1 MSETL
6 SPDPPSREEDEL
18 RALYEEDENGISPVA
33 QMQQNLIE
41 LVSIAATA
49 SVIAFALHHP
59 DAGVVLDSFKL
70 PFSNSEFDIATLK
83 KPTIEGTIQAILQET
98 YLGKGSDTPL
108 YHYGSFLGTVSAAPA
123 ANNATPIEES
133 DPYSPLLSGAPV
145 TAEVMKESVERLNQ
159 ILQSHLE
166 VVVAPGQG
174 YKKYKTAL
182 NKLIHEKKGCFDDMK
197 DLIRIMI
204 VFGDSR
210 LRNIF
215 TDTLLTVA
223 DYAQKLSGSPLK
235 CSPIPLPELTPN
247 LEWLF
252 LKKDNLWP
260 WLKIK
265 VPLQQKESFQ
275 PSGYHGDY
283 FNGIFFSHPSAGP
296 ACEAI
301 TTFGEVQICH
311 KSMWD
316 VYRVTHDIY
325 DIERILDEIDVIR
338 RQEQEASQSLS
349 GEELQ
354 KRVSDLKE
362 EKIQKIKKAF
372 TPLKISLDAFV
383 VKLLPD
389 MSHPKLNQ
397 EGAWFQKITHHVMAL
412 LGEKGESVAETFQ
425 QKRKSFDEAAG
436 LVFKPS
442 EEDSEEDQDRHLQ
455 ELGEQAWELR
465 QLCHLVSVYGR
476 PTDEGYKER
485 YKKAAKEK
493 LRGMVNDAVDLEN
506 DSSRIGVYI
515 RDCLEKF
522 GVTQRNI
529 INPTSTVHLVSNFLV
544 SLANTTR
551 Q

>member
-6 SPDPPSREEDEL
+6 SPDSPSREEDEL

-49 SVIAFALHHP
+49 SVMAFALHHP
-59 DAGVVLDSFKL
+59 DVDVALDSFKL

-83 KPTIEGTIQAILQET
+83 KPTIEETIQAILQET

-133 DPYSPLLSGAPV
+133 DPYSPLLSGSPV
-145 TAEVMKESVERLNQ
+145 TAEVMKESVERLNE

-166 VVVAPGQG
+166 VVVAPGEG
-174 YKKYKTAL
+174 YKKEETAL
-182 NKLIHEKKGCFDDMK
+182 RKLTLEKGSLHKMT
-197 DLIRIMI
+197 DLARINV
-204 VFGDSR
+204 VFNDSR
-210 LRNIF
+210 LGDIF
-215 TDTLLTVA
+215 SQVSDAVA
-223 DYAQKLSGSPLK
+223 EHAQT
-235 CSPIPLPELTPN
+235 LPENP
-247 LEWLF
+247 LECSGF
-252 LKKDNLWP
+252 D
-260 WLKIK
+260 
-265 VPLQQKESFQ
+265 SGDDRFQ
-275 PSGYHGDY
+275 SSGYYGRY
-283 FNGIFFSHPSAGP
+283 SYLKLLNQR
-296 ACEAI
+296 C
-301 TTFGEVQICH
+301 EVQICH

-325 DIERILDEIDVIR
+325 EIERILDEIDVIR

-354 KRVSDLKE
+354 KRVSALKE

-372 TPLKISLDAFV
+372 TPLKASLDAFS
-383 VKLLPD
+383 KLLPD

-412 LGEKGESVAETFQ
+412 FGEKGESVAETFQ
-425 QKRKSFDEAAG
+425 QKRKSFDDAA
-436 LVFKPS
+436 LQVFSAS
-442 EEDSEEDQDRHLQ
+442 EEEKEELLK

-476 PTDEGYKER
+476 PTDEV
-485 YKKAAKEK
+485 YKKRYEKAAEKK

-522 GVTQRNI
+522 GITQRNI
-529 INPTSTVHLVSNFLV
+529 INPTSPVHLVSNFLF
-544 SLANTTR
+544 SLTNTTH

>member
-1 MSETL
+1 M
-6 SPDPPSREEDEL
+6 
-18 RALYEEDENGISPVA
+18 
-33 QMQQNLIE
+33 
-41 LVSIAATA
+41 
-49 SVIAFALHHP
+49 
-59 DAGVVLDSFKL
+59 
-70 PFSNSEFDIATLK
+70 
-83 KPTIEGTIQAILQET
+83 
-98 YLGKGSDTPL
+98 
-108 YHYGSFLGTVSAAPA
+108 
-123 ANNATPIEES
+123 
-133 DPYSPLLSGAPV
+133 
-145 TAEVMKESVERLNQ
+145 
-159 ILQSHLE
+159 
-166 VVVAPGQG
+166 
-174 YKKYKTAL
+174 
-182 NKLIHEKKGCFDDMK
+182 
-197 DLIRIMI
+197 
-204 VFGDSR
+204 
-210 LRNIF
+210 
-215 TDTLLTVA
+215 
-223 DYAQKLSGSPLK
+223 
-235 CSPIPLPELTPN
+235 
-247 LEWLF
+247 
-252 LKKDNLWP
+252 WP

-354 KRVSDLKE
+354 KRVSNLKAEKE

-372 TPLKISLDAFV
+372 TPLKTSLDAFS
-383 VKLLPD
+383 KFLPD
-389 MSHPKLNQ
+389 MPHPKLNQ

-412 LGEKGESVAETFQ
+412 FGEKGKSVAETFQ
-425 QKRKSFDEAAG
+425 QKSKSFNDVA
-436 LVFKPS
+436 LQVFSAS
-442 EEDSEEDQDRHLQ
+442 EEEKEELLK

-485 YKKAAKEK
+485 YKKAAEKK

-522 GVTQRNI
+522 GITQRNI
-529 INPTSTVHLVSNFLV
+529 INPTSPVDLVSNFLF
-544 SLANTTR
+544 SLASRTR

>member
-1 MSETL
+1 MSSQ
-6 SPDPPSREEDEL
+6 SPNSSKNPYSDWVRREFLLRNQRQLHEL
-18 RALYEEDENGISPVA
+18 YKKDENGISPVA

-49 SVIAFALHHP
+49 SVMAFALHHP
-59 DAGVVLDSFKL
+59 DVDVALDSFKL

-83 KPTIEGTIQAILQET
+83 KPTIEETIQAILQET
-98 YLGKGSDTPL
+98 YVGKGSDTPL

-133 DPYSPLLSGAPV
+133 DPYSPLLSGSPV
-145 TAEVMKESVERLNQ
+145 TAEVMKESVERLNE

-166 VVVAPGQG
+166 VVVAPGEG
-174 YKKYKTAL
+174 YKKEETAL
-182 NKLIHEKKGCFDDMK
+182 RKLTLEKGSLHKMT
-197 DLIRIMI
+197 DLARINV
-204 VFGDSR
+204 VFNDSR
-210 LRNIF
+210 LGDIF
-215 TDTLLTVA
+215 SQVSDAVAEHAQTLPGNPLEC
-223 DYAQKLSGSPLK
+223 SGFDLG
-235 CSPIPLPELTPN
+235 
-247 LEWLF
+247 
-252 LKKDNLWP
+252 DDR
-260 WLKIK
+260 
-265 VPLQQKESFQ
+265 FQ
-275 PSGYHGDY
+275 PSAYYGRYGYWKLL
-283 FNGIFFSHPSAGP
+283 NQR
-296 ACEAI
+296 C
-301 TTFGEVQICH
+301 EVQICH

-316 VYRVTHDIY
+316 VYKMTHDIY

-349 GEELQ
+349 GEQLQ
-354 KRVSDLKE
+354 ERVSDLKAEKE

-372 TPLKISLDAFV
+372 TPLKTSLDAFV

-476 PTDEGYKER
+476 SNVDKTYKER
-485 YKKAAKEK
+485 Y
-493 LRGMVNDAVDLEN
+493 RGAVVGNNIEMVNKATDLDRLNKEGFK
-506 DSSRIGVYI
+506 SRINVSLSQY
-515 RDCLEKF
+515 LERW
-522 GVTQRNI
+522 GILERTV
-529 INPTSTVHLVSNFLV
+529 INPNNPRDFLKVLVGQT
-544 SLANTTR
+544 ANTTR

>member
-6 SPDPPSREEDEL
+6 SPDSPSREEDEL
-18 RALYEEDENGISPVA
+18 RALYEKDENGISPVA

-49 SVIAFALHHP
+49 SVMAFALHHP
-59 DAGVVLDSFKL
+59 DVDVALDSFKL

-83 KPTIEGTIQAILQET
+83 KPTIEETIQAILQET
-98 YLGKGSDTPL
+98 YLGKGSGTSL
-108 YHYGSFLGTVSAAPA
+108 YHYRSFSGTVSAAPA

-133 DPYSPLLSGAPV
+133 DSYNPLLSGSPV

-166 VVVAPGQG
+166 VVVAPGEG
-174 YKKYKTAL
+174 YKKEETAL
-182 NKLIHEKKGCFDDMK
+182 RKLTLEKGSLHKMT
-197 DLIRIMI
+197 DLARINV
-204 VFGDSR
+204 VFNDSR
-210 LRNIF
+210 LGDIF
-215 TDTLLTVA
+215 SQVSDAVA
-223 DYAQKLSGSPLK
+223 EHAQT
-235 CSPIPLPELTPN
+235 LPENP
-247 LEWLF
+247 LECSGF
-252 LKKDNLWP
+252 D
-260 WLKIK
+260 
-265 VPLQQKESFQ
+265 SGDDRFQ
-275 PSGYHGDY
+275 SSGYYGRY
-283 FNGIFFSHPSAGP
+283 SYLKLLNQR
-296 ACEAI
+296 C
-301 TTFGEVQICH
+301 EVQICH

-338 RQEQEASQSLS
+338 RQEQKDNQSLS

-354 KRVSDLKE
+354 KRVSALKVEKE

-372 TPLKISLDAFV
+372 TPLKTSLDAFS
-383 VKLLPD
+383 KLLPD

-412 LGEKGESVAETFQ
+412 FGEKGESVAETFQ
-425 QKRKSFDEAAG
+425 QKRKSFDAAAG

-442 EEDSEEDQDRHLQ
+442 EEDSEEVKDRHLQ

-522 GVTQRNI
+522 GITQRNI
-529 INPTSTVHLVSNFLV
+529 INPTSPVDLVSNFLF
-544 SLANTTR
+544 SLTTPTR